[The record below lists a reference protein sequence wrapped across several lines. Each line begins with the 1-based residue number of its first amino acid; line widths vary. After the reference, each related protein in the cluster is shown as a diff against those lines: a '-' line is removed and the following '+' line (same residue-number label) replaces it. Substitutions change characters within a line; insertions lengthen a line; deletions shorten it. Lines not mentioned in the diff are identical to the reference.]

1 MSEQTVDT
9 SELSASLNEL
19 IKAANATKLVKGEGV
34 SIDNSGTMSDGKSSG
49 GGQGSMSDAG
59 GLDDLMIAKMSAA
72 GVDAATLSAFRAFM
86 SHEEPDADDEGGESD
101 DDEDDE
107 MEGKMAA
114 PPEPPFSGGRSG
126 GFARAPRPSPKGGTQ
141 KSKSERGL
149 SKAMDQ
155 FRSDGDIEEALDVS
169 PFLEAITARTAEMI
183 DGMRKSHRAAA
194 VDQGKVNAK
203 MAAAM
208 YQIGSLLKSQAQVID
223 TLRSRLGIVERAPV
237 AVPRGATTQSK
248 ALAKSMP
255 GEVGGQSKQLS
266 KSEVVSALSYMNLEK
281 GMREINGVRTSE
293 LVGRLEGGNV
303 LDQGTLDAVAQFL
316 RANPAEASSAKA
328 YQ

>member
-1 MSEQTVDT
+1 MSDTVDT

-86 SHEEPDADDEGGESD
+86 SHEEPDGDEGGESD

-107 MEGKMAA
+107 MEGKMGMA
-114 PPEPPFSGGRSG
+114 PQAPFT
-126 GFARAPRPSPKGGTQ
+126 RAPRPSPKGGTQ

-183 DGMRKSHRAAA
+183 DGMRKSHRTAA

-208 YQIGSLLKSQAQVID
+208 YQIGSLLKSQVQVID

-237 AVPRGATTQSK
+237 AAPRGATTQPK

-266 KSEVVSALSYMNLEK
+266 KSEVVSTLSYMNLEK

-316 RANPAEASSAKA
+316 RTNPAEASSAKA